1 MVVAGC
7 SRRGGPL
14 NNLPAG
20 ARPLKALH
28 RGAGWRTGQ
37 GLESL
42 GSAPWKVQ
50 PGALP
55 SSPALSSHLV
65 LSHNWL
71 WQPSLLEISRKGECH
86 SHSHNCHMALLSFS
100 SLERNATTTNIKA
113 IERGMAL
120 VLNRSKPHNPTKS
133 CGGLVTQ
140 GLLTSHTLLWSGGC
154 L

>member
-1 MVVAGC
+1 MEIPPDSSFKKEQLIIGRGRLQQAWWAFEQPA
-7 SRRGGPL
+7 SRQQ
-14 NNLPAG
+14 
-20 ARPLKALH
+20 ARPLKAVD

-42 GSAPWKVQ
+42 GSAPSKVQ
-50 PGALP
+50 PGALS

-100 SLERNATTTNIKA
+100 NLERNATTTNIKA
-113 IERGMAL
+113 IERGVAL
-120 VLNRSKPHNPTKS
+120 VLNCSKPT
-133 CGGLVTQ
+133 
-140 GLLTSHTLLWSGGC
+140 
-154 L
+154 